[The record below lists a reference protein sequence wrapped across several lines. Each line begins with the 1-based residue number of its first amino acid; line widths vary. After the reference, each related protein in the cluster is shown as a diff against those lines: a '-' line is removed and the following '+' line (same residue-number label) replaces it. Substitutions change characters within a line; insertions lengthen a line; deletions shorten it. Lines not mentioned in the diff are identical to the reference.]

1 MPLIEKLASKLS
13 SKESE
18 SKNVRLTPSKDRASP
33 PPPFTRIASSSS
45 DQPPT
50 YTAQDSN
57 TNAPSA
63 SDLSAAFS
71 SLNLSTNPSPLP
83 TPETCLA
90 HLKLL
95 HTLQTLKQDIGY
107 TDGLFGVWDAKAERA
122 EKRDET
128 LSKLREKRWV
138 LFIAR
143 AVERF
148 QAWWTGFLCPLNNSK
163 RLECKEIDPSNM
175 RFVKFPERGAP
186 ITWTGEM
193 LPPLG
198 ILITFQN
205 E

>member
-18 SKNVRLTPSKDRASP
+18 SKKLPHATSQDRASP
-33 PPPFTRIASSSS
+33 PPPFTRTASSSS

-50 YTAQDSN
+50 YTAQD
-57 TNAPSA
+57 TNNNSPSTV
-63 SDLSAAFS
+63 DLSSAFS
-71 SLNLSTNPSPLP
+71 SLNLSANPSPVP

-90 HLKLL
+90 HLKLI
-95 HTLQTLKQDIGY
+95 HAFQALKQDIGY
-107 TDGLFGVWDAKAERA
+107 TDGLFGIWDAKAERA

-148 QAWWTGFLCPLNNSK
+148 QAWWTGFLCPLDNSK
-163 RLECKEIDPSNM
+163 RLECKEIDPRNM
-175 RFVKFPERGAP
+175 RFVKFPESGTP
-186 ITWTGEM
+186 IIWTGEM

-198 ILITFQN
+198 MLTIFQDG
-205 E
+205 